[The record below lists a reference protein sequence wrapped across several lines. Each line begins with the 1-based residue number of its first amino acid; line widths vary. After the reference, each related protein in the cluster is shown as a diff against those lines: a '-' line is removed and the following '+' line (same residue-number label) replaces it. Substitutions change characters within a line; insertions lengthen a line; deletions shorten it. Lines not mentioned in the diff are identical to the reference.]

1 MINGAAPTRVVRP
14 LRITNQGMRTTR
26 VRGQPAGTPSPL
38 KRRLIMRNWILFG
51 LILLCTLAASA
62 PAHAQGFGRIVGTV
76 TDANGAVVA
85 NAKVTATQVGK
96 GLSRA

>member
-1 MINGAAPTRVVRP
+1 
-14 LRITNQGMRTTR
+14 MR
-26 VRGQPAGTPSPL
+26 S
-38 KRRLIMRNWILFG
+38 WILFG
-51 LILLCTLAASA
+51 LTLLGTLAASA

-96 GLSRA
+96 GLSRAATADRSPRRRAE